1 MFDGPMHSRFQWFD
15 CNDPAFDSLVAE
27 AMGSHGQITAR
38 GYSQNDIDIR
48 FAAYSYLLAAM
59 AASGPDGLP
68 VEIAKGNDKKTTSRY
83 PKGWQIALEKLLAD
97 GWILSPVLPNPTG
110 SWELYDA
117 RLGTVNRPK
126 NGRDYV
132 GQFKG
137 SGGCYCLS
145 PKAWEKL
152 TALHFDKANLMP
164 SRLHGVVVKDARK
177 IHLSP
182 LPEHPQLDQWLDQLA
197 DYNERLKTFTFEV
210 NGKQIGVTE
219 FSLHRV
225 FNHSGYD
232 RGGRFYSRFNNW
244 ASDDRRQL
252 RIDGK
257 PVLSVDFKNLH
268 GRLSLAIVGEAC
280 PEGDLYE
287 LDGFDREQVK
297 AAWSAALNSNNRT
310 GITGRSNSKV
320 IIQAILGR
328 YPKLKTVFGCRVG
341 LHLQRA
347 DSELVGIVLDA
358 FVKAARPILPL
369 HDGFYFLPEDRDL
382 LLQVIDLGVLSLF
395 KVVRLGYPDTQDIDL
410 PMDWLK

>member
-1 MFDGPMHSRFQWFD
+1 MFDGPKYPRFSWII
-15 CNDPAFDSLVAE
+15 CNDPAFGALVVT
-27 AMGSHGQITAR
+27 AMGSHGQIIAR
-38 GYSQNDIDIR
+38 GYSQKNIADR
-48 FAAYSYLLAAM
+48 LAAYSYLLAAM

-68 VEIAKGNDKKTTSRY
+68 VEIAKGNDKKTTSRH

-97 GWILSPVLPNPTG
+97 GWILNPVLPNPTG

-117 RLGTVNRPK
+117 RLGTVNRPRNK
-126 NGRDYV
+126 RGHLGKV
-132 GQFKG
+132 KG

-152 TALHFDKANLMP
+152 TALHFDKASLVP
-164 SRLHGVVVKDARK
+164 SRLHGVVVKDAKK
-177 IHLSP
+177 IYFSP

-197 DYNERLKTFTFEV
+197 EYNERLKNFTFEF
-210 NGKQIGVTE
+210 NGKQIGATE

-232 RGGRFYSRFNNW
+232 QGGRFYSRFNNW
-244 ASDDRRQL
+244 ASDDRMQL

-310 GITGRSNSKV
+310 GITGRLNSKAIV
-320 IIQAILGR
+320 SAILGR
-328 YPKLKTVFGCRVG
+328 YPKLKAVFGCRVG

-382 LLQVIDLGVLSLF
+382 LLQVIDLGVSSLF
-395 KVVRLGYPDTQDIDL
+395 TVLRLGYPDTIDIDL
-410 PMDWLK
+410 PMNWLK